1 MSVLPQFITQ
11 FLSTL
16 DKYCVVLLTVLSCDC
31 IVQSKISMLAELT
44 SFMMLH
50 AFPLQNPLT
59 IIPHT
64 LHYDKTHVMSINL
77 SGDNNIGLVWRMIY
91 TSKQFWGI
99 VPMKKNTIL
108 FIFSRVFNHSTCI
121 CFKAKYKQV
130 IVITIIYS
138 FCLGQFLK
146 TSMHICLLFIV
157 VTQEVWD

>member
-1 MSVLPQFITQ
+1 MAIYIFQTCIAHSCIFSSTQALLLSGSMSVLPQFITQ

-91 TSKQFWGI
+91 TSKQF
-99 VPMKKNTIL
+99 
-108 FIFSRVFNHSTCI
+108 
-121 CFKAKYKQV
+121 
-130 IVITIIYS
+130 
-138 FCLGQFLK
+138 
-146 TSMHICLLFIV
+146 
-157 VTQEVWD
+157 